1 MPEIAAYPRERLTW
15 EALCKDPSL
24 HDLPYKI
31 ETNDRGQI
39 VMSPVFANHSFFQS
53 EFVERFAELLPK
65 GRTAVE
71 FAVRTPKG
79 VKVADAAWLSLPR
92 AEQAKGQFGSPV
104 APEICVEVL
113 SPTNTEEE
121 IDEKK
126 RLYLAAGAEEVW
138 TCDAEGHV
146 QFFGVDGRLGASRL
160 APDFPA
166 RVEI

>member
-1 MPEIAAYPRERLTW
+1 MPEIAEYPREPLTW
-15 EALCKDPSL
+15 EALCKDPNL

-39 VMSPVFANHSFFQS
+39 VMSPVFSDHSFYQS
-53 EFVERFAELLPK
+53 EFVECFAELLPK

-71 FAVRTPKG
+71 FAIRTPKG
-79 VKVADAAWLSLPR
+79 IKVADVAWLSRPR
-92 AEQAKGQFGSPV
+92 AEQAKGQFGSSL

-113 SPTNTEEE
+113 SPTNTGQE
-121 IDEKK
+121 INEK
-126 RLYLAAGAEEVW
+126 RQLYFAAGAEEVW
-138 TCDAEGHV
+138 TCDAEGRV
-146 QFFGVDGRLGASRL
+146 QFFDADGRLDASRL